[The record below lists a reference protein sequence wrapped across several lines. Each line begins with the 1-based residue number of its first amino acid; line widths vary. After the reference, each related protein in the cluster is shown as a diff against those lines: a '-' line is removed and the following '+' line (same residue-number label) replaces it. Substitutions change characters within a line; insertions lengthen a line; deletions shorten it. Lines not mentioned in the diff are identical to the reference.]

1 MLDGSTEAHPPPDSR
16 PSHETSCLHV
26 GDENARIALKPCA
39 NVLQMTVGSNLL
51 IDVSREGDR
60 VVLRLDGELDL
71 ASVPLLEDAVVNT
84 TLNDGGGGAELTMVL
99 DLRGLEF
106 IDSTGLRAILLQD
119 KRATE
124 RGQKLALVRGSEQV
138 QRLMRMTGVDEHL
151 RIIDSPEEI
160 LL

>member
-1 MLDGSTEAHPPPDSR
+1 MTDG
-16 PSHETSCLHV
+16 
-26 GDENARIALKPCA
+26 G
-39 NVLQMTVGSNLL
+39 NLL
-51 IDVSREGDR
+51 IDASSEGKR
-60 VVLRLDGELDL
+60 LVLRLDGELDL
-71 ASVPLLEDAVVNT
+71 ASVPALERAVQDA
-84 TLNDGGGGAELTMVL
+84 TLDHATEIVL

-119 KRATE
+119 KRSTE
-124 RGQKLALVRGSEQV
+124 RGQAFALVRGPEQV

>member
-1 MLDGSTEAHPPPDSR
+1 MSTLTARFPPH
-16 PSHETSCLHV
+16 SHETSRLPV

-39 NVLQMTVGSNLL
+39 NVLQMTVGSNLS

-84 TLNDGGGGAELTMVL
+84 TLDDGDGAELTIVL

-119 KRATE
+119 KRSTE

-160 LL
+160 LF